1 MLKKKI
7 GIYALLLA
15 MAAVGLAGCGS
26 AAGASPADKASPAG
40 GGDGKAFSVVCT
52 IFPEY
57 DWVMN
62 VLGENPANAEVTM
75 LLDNGVDLHSFQ
87 PTGKHVLR

>member
-1 MLKKKI
+1 MTTESSDSTTEQNKI
-7 GIYALLLA
+7 QIIA
-15 MAAVGLAGCGS
+15 
-26 AAGASPADKASPAG
+26 
-40 GGDGKAFSVVCT
+40 T

-57 DWVMN
+57 DWVMS

>member
-1 MLKKKI
+1 MTTESSDSTTEQNKI
-7 GIYALLLA
+7 QIIT
-15 MAAVGLAGCGS
+15 
-26 AAGASPADKASPAG
+26 
-40 GGDGKAFSVVCT
+40 T